1 MEARQKKVL
10 DLFSVTDT
18 KFSIPVYQ
26 RDYNWEEKQCK
37 TLLKDIKMVA
47 ETDTIISHFIGSIVY
62 LHEGIY
68 NIGSREFSIIDGQQR
83 LTTITILLIALC
95 HRLGEFNESEKRD
108 MIYKRYLIDEYIKD
122 SNKMKLIPAGIN
134 LRILKLI
141 LENKIDELKD
151 GEKESNL
158 FINYKF
164 FFESLDSKEKT
175 LTIIKGLEKL
185 IYVEI
190 SLEKGKDDP
199 QRIFESLNSTGLDL
213 SQSDLIRNFI
223 LMDLDRETQDRVY
236 EEYWIIMEENC
247 KTGEKSKIVQLLS
260 DFIRDYLTFKLQT
273 IPTKGRVFEE
283 FKINYES
290 LSKEELEK
298 ELSEIKEYSYLY
310 RNILNPEK
318 ESNKTIS
325 KHLKYLKILD
335 SKVINP
341 FLIAVYMD
349 YKKMIIDEKCFL
361 DILKLIQSYLW
372 RRYICEYKTNDL
384 NKIFTTLYK
393 KIEKDNYYGSLES
406 YLATQKFPTNK
417 ILKENLKI
425 KQVYKDTRKLKYVFE
440 RIENENHNEKI
451 DFDEKNITLEHIFPQ
466 TPSKKWK
473 EKFSEIE
480 FEKMESLKNTIANIT
495 VTGSNSNLG
504 NKSFNEKRD
513 MEYYGY
519 RDSKFLL
526 NKWIA
531 SQNEWNTAKLDER
544 FDIIFDYIIKIW
556 KAPVINETVKN
567 IEEMIFYCKGPRS
580 NATGTKLNNNKFK
593 VFKGSKASKEFFNEA
608 KKSNQKIVDKL
619 IDEEIIVE
627 YEEYYQFV
635 EDYIFSSPSSASKF
649 ILGRSS
655 NGLVDWKT
663 YEGEIL
669 GNYKN

>member
-47 ETDTIISHFIGSIVY
+47 ESDTIISHFIGSIVY

-95 HRLGEFNESEKRD
+95 HRLGEFSENEKRD

-122 SNKMKLIPAGIN
+122 SNKMKLIPAGAN

-236 EEYWIIMEENC
+236 EEYWVVMEENC
-247 KTGEKSKIVQLLS
+247 KTREKSKIVQLLS

-341 FLIAVYMD
+341 FLIAIYMD
-349 YKKMIIDEKCFL
+349 YKKMIIDEKCFI

-425 KQVYKDTRKLKYVFE
+425 KQVYKDTSKLKYVFE

-504 NKSFNEKRD
+504 NKSFSEKRD

-567 IEEMIFYCKGPRS
+567 IEEMIFYCKGPKS

-593 VFKGSKASKEFFNEA
+593 VFKGSKASKD